1 MSNEFNLDK
10 LVEGMDKDEAWEYI
24 QTMLNPR
31 TREQFVANKRGTNQE
46 RLRRQYDQEI
56 SQLKTGHLDTY
67 GRIRKISAVKK
78 KYIDMGLDIG

>member
-56 SQLKTGHLDTY
+56 AELKTGHLDTY
-67 GRIRKISAVKK
+67 GRIRKIRAVKN